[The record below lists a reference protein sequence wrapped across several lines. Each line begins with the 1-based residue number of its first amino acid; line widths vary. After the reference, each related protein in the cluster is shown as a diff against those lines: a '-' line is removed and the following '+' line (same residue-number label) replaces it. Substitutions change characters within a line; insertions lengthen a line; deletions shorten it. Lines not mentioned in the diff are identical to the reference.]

1 METAET
7 HLLGVWRQEPNQK
20 GFDIQQVVEI
30 SAAEFDDYLKAI
42 ATFRALSERSTHEL
56 LQRHWHR
63 LTSMRR
69 FYANVERVGGSFR
82 AIDRR
87 TVAVTF
93 MGEVTNWLTTARM
106 YLVSEEDSLSRTSRN
121 GAEELKRYQSVCSE
135 VFDSNAGYR
144 FLYNLRD
151 YAQHCGPPL
160 GGLIVAATG
169 NGGRTLELYISR
181 SDLLMANF
189 KWSRHARPLIESW
202 PEQILLLPLLE
213 EAMGGFRR
221 IEDET
226 LRILLGRCADAIPAM
241 QQGIARVSHVPG
253 HPAIFRLPD
262 GEPTHIS
269 WQSFPEISSLESLE
283 LALAKPDP
291 LAVLRTPPVD
301 PTAGRPAEMMHS
313 EAQAAA
319 VVGAWLEHGPG
330 TVLDDT
336 INRVIKEDREVG
348 PLVSGLVN
356 LTAYLSA
363 MLANSLGS
371 SSQALL
377 GSLVVGE
384 DVTSL
389 VE

>member
-1 METAET
+1 METAGT
-7 HLLGVWRQEPNQK
+7 HSLGVWRQEPDQK

-30 SAAEFDDYLKAI
+30 SAAEFDNYLKAI
-42 ATFRALSERSTHEL
+42 STFRALSERSTHDL

-63 LTSMRR
+63 LTSMRH

-82 AIDRR
+82 AIDRPS
-87 TVAVTF
+87 VAVTF

-135 VFDSNAGYR
+135 VFDSNASYR

-221 IEDET
+221 IQDET
-226 LRILLGRCADAIPAM
+226 LRILLGRCADAVPAM

-253 HPAIFRLPD
+253 HPAIFGLPD
-262 GEPTHIS
+262 GEPTHLS
-269 WQSFPEISSLESLE
+269 WQSFPEISSLESLM
-283 LALAKPDP
+283 LALAEPDP
-291 LAVLRTPPVD
+291 LAVLR
-301 PTAGRPAEMMHS
+301 PTFCRSDRRTSRRDDAQRSPGRSGRRRLAGTRA
-313 EAQAAA
+313 
-319 VVGAWLEHGPG
+319 
-330 TVLDDT
+330 
-336 INRVIKEDREVG
+336 RDR
-348 PLVSGLVN
+348 
-356 LTAYLSA
+356 A
-363 MLANSLGS
+363 
-371 SSQALL
+371 
-377 GSLVVGE
+377 
-384 DVTSL
+384 
-389 VE
+389 